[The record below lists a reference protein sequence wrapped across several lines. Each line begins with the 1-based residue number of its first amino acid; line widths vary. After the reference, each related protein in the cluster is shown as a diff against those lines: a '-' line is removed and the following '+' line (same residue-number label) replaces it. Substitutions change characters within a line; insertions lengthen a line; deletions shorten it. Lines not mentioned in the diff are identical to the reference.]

1 MKRILAIILTAV
13 MMGICIAVPASA
25 DEIGTVSSENAS
37 EYRTLKFNIT
47 IQGGGATPKYIEIKP
62 GDENIILPILE
73 DTNELEFVGWAVS
86 EDANVRYWKN
96 FKYNYDSFKDLGYV
110 DGVYT
115 LYAYW
120 KPKDQ
125 GYTVTVLAE
134 PETGGTVDG
143 NGVYESSERVSIAAK
158 PSEGYL
164 FAGFYEDEKK
174 VSDGEY
180 DEDYKEYVYGFDV
193 NENHVFVAKFIKIMP
208 IKFKEAAAI
217 TDGSG
222 IGTLRFIFE
231 AEDGE
236 TPDSFGAYLS
246 SVGSD
251 DKANK
256 LEYKGKPIKTGET
269 YSVDVTEIESGD
281 LLSAYYAIPYVKYG
295 DKEIVY
301 DHHSTNASDVMLK

>member
-1 MKRILAIILTAV
+1 
-13 MMGICIAVPASA
+13 MGICIAVPASA

-47 IQGGGATPKYIEIKP
+47 TQGGGATPEDKKIKP
-62 GDENIILPILE
+62 GDKNITLPILK
-73 DTNELEFVGWAVS
+73 DTDELEFVGWAVS
-86 EDANVRYWKN
+86 DTANVRYWVG
-96 FKYNYDSFKDLGYV
+96 YTYSYDNFKDLEYV
-110 DGVYT
+110 NGVYT

-120 KPKDQ
+120 RLKSKDC
-125 GYTVTVLAE
+125 TVTVLAE

-143 NGVYESSERVSIAAK
+143 SDTYEALEHVSIAAA
-158 PSEGYL
+158 PNEGYL
-164 FAGFYEDEKK
+164 FAGFYEDGKK

-180 DEDYKEYVYGFDV
+180 DEDCKEYVYGFDV

-208 IKFKEAAAI
+208 IKFKTAAAI
-217 TDGSG
+217 TDGNG

-256 LEYKGKPIKTGET
+256 LEYKGKPIKAGET
-269 YSVDVTEIESGD
+269 YSVDVTDIDSGD
-281 LLSAYYAIPYVKYG
+281 LLNTSYYAVPYVKYG